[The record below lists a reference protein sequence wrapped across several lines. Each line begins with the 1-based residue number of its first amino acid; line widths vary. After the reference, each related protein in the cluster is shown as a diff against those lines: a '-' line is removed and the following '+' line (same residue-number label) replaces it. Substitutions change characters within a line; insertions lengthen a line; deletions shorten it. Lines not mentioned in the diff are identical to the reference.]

1 MIDLTRANE
10 MDTTRPKVA
19 STTLDTR
26 GENPEQ
32 RLRNALHELKNR
44 GEAAADDVRAVTVPL
59 REWRTFILA
68 GLGAVVVVAAI
79 RAVARRPSRPR
90 RSAAARVGRSLVAE
104 LATRAA
110 LGAAG
115 VVGAYVASELILPA
129 LTRRLA
135 SQNPTTK
142 KSRPAKSPAPSGE

>member
-1 MIDLTRANE
+1 MIDHAPLNE
-10 MDTTRPKVA
+10 QSTTHGEVA
-19 STTLDTR
+19 SAHLDTR
-26 GENPEQ
+26 GESPER

-44 GEAAADDVRAVTVPL
+44 GDAAADEVRAVTVPL
-59 REWRTFILA
+59 RAWRTFILA

-79 RAVARRPSRPR
+79 RAVARRRSRPR
-90 RSAAARVGRSLVAE
+90 RSLAARVGRSLVAE

-115 VVGAYVASELILPA
+115 VVGAYVASDLVLPA

-135 SQNPTTK
+135 TRNPPAK
-142 KSRPAKSPAPSGE
+142 KSRSAKSPTPSAA